1 MPYPG
6 TFPCQLWGL
15 ALIAQSAIN
24 QHKSVS
30 ALVNPICLSGKHMP
44 HSVTL
49 ITTIAVSFGLALLMG
64 LIANRLKLPVLVGY
78 LVAGVILGSN
88 TPGFVADMELS
99 AQLAEIG
106 VILLMFGVGLHFSL
120 NDLLAVRRI
129 ALPGAIV
136 QIGVATAL
144 GATVAIAW
152 GWSLGASVVFGVALS
167 TASTVVLLRALE
179 QRGVL
184 KSVNG
189 SIAVGWLVVEDLAMV
204 LVLVLLPPLAG
215 WLGTSGS
222 AAADGSNPDLL
233 VTLLL
238 TFGKVSIFIAFMLI
252 VGKRVFPW
260 LLWHVASTNS
270 NELFI
275 LSVIAVAIGIAY
287 GSAMLFGVSFALG
300 AFFAGMVMRES
311 DLSHRAAQESLP
323 LRDAFSVLFF
333 VSVGM
338 LFDPNVL
345 IEQPLRVLSTL
356 IIIIIGKSLAAF
368 LLVLAFR
375 YPLNTALTV
384 SASLA
389 QIGEFSFILAALGVS
404 LGLLPIEAQSL
415 ILAGAFIS
423 ITLNPLVFQVI
434 EPAQAWIR
442 SRSRLARILERTDDP
457 LAELPMTVASSYVTS
472 HVVLVGYGR
481 VGRHIGETLTEQG
494 LALVVA
500 EQNRETVEGLRKRGI
515 HAVAGDA
522 GEPAVLIQAHIARAR
537 MLVIAVPDTL
547 RARRMIETAR
557 MLNPPIEIIVRT
569 HNEEE
574 AALLLR
580 ESGGTVFIGEH
591 ELALSMTRQ
600 VLRNSANMK

>member
-1 MPYPG
+1 
-6 TFPCQLWGL
+6 
-15 ALIAQSAIN
+15 
-24 QHKSVS
+24 
-30 ALVNPICLSGKHMP
+30 MP

-78 LVAGVILGSN
+78 LVAGVILGAN
-88 TPGFVADMELS
+88 TPGFVADIELS
-99 AQLAEIG
+99 SQLAEIG

-136 QIGVATAL
+136 QIAVATAL
-144 GATVAIAW
+144 GATVAVAW
-152 GWSLGASVVFGVALS
+152 GWSLGASIVFGVALS

-204 LVLVLLPPLAG
+204 LVLVLLPPLSG
-215 WLGTSGS
+215 WLGSDAGS
-222 AAADGSNPDLL
+222 AVEDASNPDLL
-233 VTLLL
+233 IMLLL
-238 TFGKVSIFIAFMLI
+238 TFGKVAFFIALMLI

-287 GSAMLFGVSFALG
+287 GSATLFGVSFALG

-345 IEQPLRVLSTL
+345 IEQPLRVISTIA
-356 IIIIIGKSLAAF
+356 IIVIGKSLAAF

-404 LGLLPIEAQSL
+404 LGLLPVEAQSL

-434 EPAQAWIR
+434 EPVQAWIR
-442 SRSRLARILERTDDP
+442 SRSKLARILERTDDP

-481 VGRHIGETLTEQG
+481 VGRHIGEALTEQG

-522 GEPAVLIQAHIARAR
+522 SEPAVLIQAHIARANV
-537 MLVIAVPDTL
+537 LVIAVPDTL

-557 MLNPPIEIIVRT
+557 MLNPPIKIVVRT

-574 AALLLR
+574 AAMLR
-580 ESGGTVFIGEH
+580 KESGGTVFIGEH
-591 ELALSMTRQ
+591 ELALSMTRH
-600 VLRNSANMK
+600 VLKNPVPGEMNKE

>member
-1 MPYPG
+1 
-6 TFPCQLWGL
+6 
-15 ALIAQSAIN
+15 
-24 QHKSVS
+24 
-30 ALVNPICLSGKHMP
+30 MP

-78 LVAGVILGSN
+78 LVAGVILGAN

-99 AQLAEIG
+99 SQLAEIG

-136 QIGVATAL
+136 QIAVATAL
-144 GATVAIAW
+144 GAAVAVAW
-152 GWSLGASVVFGVALS
+152 GWSLGASIVFGVALS

-189 SIAVGWLVVEDLAMV
+189 SIAVGWLIVEDLAMV
-204 LVLVLLPPLAG
+204 LVLVLLPPLSG
-215 WLGTSGS
+215 WLGGDAGS
-222 AAADGSNPDLL
+222 AMEDASNPDLL
-233 VTLLL
+233 IPLLL
-238 TFGKVSIFIAFMLI
+238 TFGKVAFFIALMLI

-345 IEQPLRVLSTL
+345 IDQPLRVLSTIA
-356 IIIIIGKSLAAF
+356 IIIVGKSLAAF

-404 LGLLPIEAQSL
+404 LGLLPVEAQSL

-434 EPAQAWIR
+434 EPVQAWIR
-442 SRSRLARILERTDDP
+442 SRSKLARILERTDDP

-481 VGRHIGETLTEQG
+481 VGRLIGEALTRQG
-494 LALVVA
+494 MALVVA
-500 EQNRETVEGLRKRGI
+500 EQNREMVEGLRKRGI

-522 GEPAVLIQAHIARAR
+522 AEPAVLIQAHIARAT

-557 MLNPPIEIIVRT
+557 MLNPPIEIVVRT

-574 AALLLR
+574 ADLLR
-580 ESGGTVFIGEH
+580 KESGGMVFVGEH
-591 ELALSMTRQ
+591 ELALSMTRH
-600 VLRNSANMK
+600 VLRNSTAKE